1 MAPAFFD
8 AGTMDGFPEDMIA
21 CGEKLTELG
30 VENEVFIPE
39 GQHPHGFLNALRD
52 EEQSAMAVRRMI
64 AFMKK
69 YTR

>member
-1 MAPAFFD
+1 
-8 AGTMDGFPEDMIA
+8 MIA